1 MVGYAR
7 AADRCRLSP
16 IPNPFFQTARMITKP
31 ENDTDLRLK
40 INLETARLPWTELIR
55 HFAAGTVV
63 ALGNDLDLVD
73 VAVRISHDDK
83 HRIGQWMAEGKLG
96 KVSDQQAQ
104 DWLDTNASLWTVVV
118 SPFILVQ
125 QEKPPAT

>member
-1 MVGYAR
+1 M
-7 AADRCRLSP
+7 
-16 IPNPFFQTARMITKP
+16 QTKP

-40 INLETARLPWTELIR
+40 VNRETARLPWTELLK
-55 HFAAGTVV
+55 HFAAGNVV
-63 ALGNDLDLVD
+63 WVANSLDLVD

-83 HRIGQWMAEGKLG
+83 ANISQWMNSGLVA

-104 DWLDTNASLWTVVV
+104 GWLESDAELWAVVV

-125 QEKPPAT
+125 QEKASAKSVH

>member
-1 MVGYAR
+1 M
-7 AADRCRLSP
+7 
-16 IPNPFFQTARMITKP
+16 QTKP

-40 INLETARLPWTELIR
+40 VNRETARLPWTELLK
-55 HFAAGTVV
+55 HFAAGNVV
-63 ALGNDLDLVD
+63 WVANSLDLVD

-83 HRIGQWMAEGKLG
+83 ANISQWMNAGLVA

-104 DWLDTNASLWTVVV
+104 SWLEADAELWAVVV

-125 QEKPPAT
+125 QEKPTAHRVH

>member
-1 MVGYAR
+1 M
-7 AADRCRLSP
+7 
-16 IPNPFFQTARMITKP
+16 QTKP

-40 INLETARLPWTELIR
+40 VNRETARLPWTELLK
-55 HFAAGTVV
+55 HFAAGNVV
-63 ALGNDLDLVD
+63 WVANSLDLVD

-83 HRIGQWMAEGKLG
+83 ANISQWMNAGLVA

-104 DWLDTNASLWTVVV
+104 SWLEADAELWAVVV

-125 QEKPPAT
+125 QEKPTAQRVH